1 MIAKIL
7 KLFAGSHYK
16 KFYKKARPI
25 VQKINELEKQ
35 YQSLSD
41 EQLKAKTLE
50 FKKRYADGES
60 LDSILPEAFATV
72 KNAARRLCGKKI
84 TVCGHEIEWQ
94 MVHYDVQLIGGM
106 ALHKN
111 MIAEMA
117 TGEGKTLVATL
128 PLYLNAITGKGCHL
142 VTVNEYLAKRDSEW
156 MGYLYNFL
164 GLSVSWIYNMQDM
177 EEKAKAYQADITYGT
192 ASEFGFDYLRD
203 NGMASSVQTQVQRG
217 HYFCIVDEVDSI
229 LIDEARTPLIISGPV
244 QDDREPPY
252 NKLKPLIEKVVRLQ
266 THLCNKL
273 IGEVQAA
280 FKENPDVDEATV
292 IKMWQVKLGAPKNRI
307 LMQLME
313 DGALRKKL
321 DKLDAEMAADFRKN
335 ERFKFKEELYYVIDE
350 KQHTSDLT
358 ELGRNAIHPENPD
371 AFVLPDLPT
380 IFMEIDADK
389 SMTPQQKQEAKLREE
404 DKFIALSEDIHC
416 ISQLLRAYSIYER
429 DVEYVVQDGKV
440 HIVDPNTGRI
450 MYGRRWSEGL
460 HQAVEAKE
468 GVKIEKETKTYATI
482 TIQNYFRLYEK
493 LAGMTGTAE
502 TEAQEF
508 HDIYGL
514 NVMAIPTNKPC
525 MRKDS
530 NDIIYK
536 TRREKYNAAIDEI
549 EAAHR
554 RGQPILVGTASVE
567 ASELLSRMLK
577 RKNVPHTVLNAKHHQ
592 QEAEIIAHAGE
603 KGAVT
608 IATNM
613 AGRGT
618 DIKLG
623 EGVEELGGLY
633 VLGTERHEARR
644 IDRQLRGRCAR
655 QGDRGYSKFMISLED
670 DLMRKFGNSTMAK
683 ILNKTFQ
690 EGAPLDHPLLNR
702 SIETAQKTV
711 ENQNYS
717 IRKRL
722 LQYDDVL
729 NKQREI
735 IYGIRNSVLNE
746 ESSRNTVFDLI
757 NDELDERIASLALN
771 EETES
776 DTELQT
782 LCSWVTSRFPI
793 AILPEQLKGKTPE
806 KMRETIFAEIQA
818 VYKIREDVEDPEAL
832 KAIEKFVLLRA
843 LDKNWQDHLT
853 EMEDLRRSIG
863 LRGYGQR
870 DPLNEYKSE
879 AYKYFDSLMGK
890 IRNDVCLGIFR
901 SASSLEVLQTM
912 IARVQQKVHAHGN
925 QIEAAADKPAAVAPE
940 PKKKEIKLPKIET
953 HIELPKIGR
962 NDMVTIS
969 KNGQTQTIKFKK
981 AEHLIR
987 EEGWLLKEWH
997 K

>member
-1 MIAKIL
+1 
-7 KLFAGSHYK
+7 
-16 KFYKKARPI
+16 
-25 VQKINELEKQ
+25 
-35 YQSLSD
+35 
-41 EQLKAKTLE
+41 
-50 FKKRYADGES
+50 
-60 LDSILPEAFATV
+60 
-72 KNAARRLCGKKI
+72 
-84 TVCGHEIEWQ
+84 
-94 MVHYDVQLIGGM
+94 
-106 ALHKN
+106 
-111 MIAEMA
+111 
-117 TGEGKTLVATL
+117 
-128 PLYLNAITGKGCHL
+128 
-142 VTVNEYLAKRDSEW
+142 
-156 MGYLYNFL
+156 
-164 GLSVSWIYNMQDM
+164 
-177 EEKAKAYQADITYGT
+177 
-192 ASEFGFDYLRD
+192 
-203 NGMASSVQTQVQRG
+203 
-217 HYFCIVDEVDSI
+217 
-229 LIDEARTPLIISGPV
+229 
-244 QDDREPPY
+244 
-252 NKLKPLIEKVVRLQ
+252 
-266 THLCNKL
+266 
-273 IGEVQAA
+273 
-280 FKENPDVDEATV
+280 
-292 IKMWQVKLGAPKNRI
+292 
-307 LMQLME
+307 ME
-313 DGALRKKL
+313 DGALSKKL

-633 VLGTERHEARR
+633 VNRTPRSQAHRQAAAREMR
-644 IDRQLRGRCAR
+644 APGR
-655 QGDRGYSKFMISLED
+655 QGV
-670 DLMRKFGNSTMAK
+670 
-683 ILNKTFQ
+683 FQ
-690 EGAPLDHPLLNR
+690 
-702 SIETAQKTV
+702 I
-711 ENQNYS
+711 
-717 IRKRL
+717 
-722 LQYDDVL
+722 YDFSG
-729 NKQREI
+729 R
-735 IYGIRNSVLNE
+735 R
-746 ESSRNTVFDLI
+746 
-757 NDELDERIASLALN
+757 LDEKIWQQHHGKN
-771 EETES
+771 
-776 DTELQT
+776 
-782 LCSWVTSRFPI
+782 I
-793 AILPEQLKGKTPE
+793 EQDIPG
-806 KMRETIFAEIQA
+806 
-818 VYKIREDVEDPEAL
+818 
-832 KAIEKFVLLRA
+832 
-843 LDKNWQDHLT
+843 
-853 EMEDLRRSIG
+853 RS
-863 LRGYGQR
+863 
-870 DPLNEYKSE
+870 S
-879 AYKYFDSLMGK
+879 
-890 IRNDVCLGIFR
+890 
-901 SASSLEVLQTM
+901 T
-912 IARVQQKVHAHGN
+912 
-925 QIEAAADKPAAVAPE
+925 
-940 PKKKEIKLPKIET
+940 
-953 HIELPKIGR
+953 
-962 NDMVTIS
+962 
-969 KNGQTQTIKFKK
+969 
-981 AEHLIR
+981 
-987 EEGWLLKEWH
+987 
-997 K
+997 

>member
-50 FKKRYADGES
+50 FKKRYAGGES

-940 PKKKEIKLPKIET
+940 SEKKEIKLPKIET